1 MSTKCQFWQEY
12 DSISGGISYCEL
24 AAFNRPVNPQ
34 FLAQIGCTEEKRK
47 QCLGSMELNIGTG
60 AVPTVEPV
68 VCNSPADI
76 AKSCVGAAVKKAA
89 ITLTP
94 LRVLAILAGAYIA
107 MGGILNTVITN
118 DLGNYI
124 GDGLTRLV
132 GGMVFS
138 LGLILVIL
146 GGAELFTGNN
156 LVMTT
161 GLLDKKITIKQVVNN
176 WVNVYIFN
184 FVGAVLVASL
194 VYYSGIWKFNGG
206 AVGLK
211 ALSVASGKVNLS
223 FSEALVRGI
232 LCNWLV
238 CLAVWLSMAGKDAF
252 GKILGI
258 MIPVTAFVA
267 MGLEHSIANMYF
279 VPMGIFLSGQE
290 ALIANISPAVLE
302 GLTWFGF
309 LKNLVPV
316 TIGNMIG
323 GIFFVATAYWNVY
336 LKPHTREKKS
346 WHALYG

>member
-1 MSTKCQFWQEY
+1 
-12 DSISGGISYCEL
+12 
-24 AAFNRPVNPQ
+24 
-34 FLAQIGCTEEKRK
+34 
-47 QCLGSMELNIGTG
+47 MELNIGIG
-60 AVPTVEPV
+60 SVPTVEPV

-76 AKSCVGAAVKKAA
+76 AKSCVGAAEKKAA
-89 ITLTP
+89 ITSTP

-107 MGGILNTVITN
+107 MGGVLNTVITN

-124 GDGLTRLV
+124 GDGLTRLI

-161 GLLDKKITIKQVVNN
+161 GLLDGKVTLKQVLYN

-184 FVGAVLVASL
+184 FVGAVLVALL
-194 VYYSGIWKFNGG
+194 VYYSGIWKFNNGN
-206 AVGLK
+206 VGLK
-211 ALSVASGKVNLS
+211 ALNAAVGKVNLS
-223 FSEALVRGI
+223 FTEALVRGI

-258 MIPVTAFVA
+258 MVPVTAFVA
-267 MGLEHSIANMYF
+267 MGFEHSVANMYF
-279 VPMGIFLSGQE
+279 IPMGILLSGQE
-290 ALIANISPAVLE
+290 ALVANLNPAVLE
-302 GLTWFGF
+302 GLNWSGF
-309 LKNLVPV
+309 LLKNLLPV

-336 LKPHTREKKS
+336 LKPRTPEKKG
-346 WHALYG
+346 WRILHGLFQNRL